1 MINRLIAFF
10 SNKPS
15 TDNLQANNQN
25 VPVPIEEK
33 DSNQYP
39 SFTNLSEHQIDA
51 FIDAEVNKRVLNKQT
66 IEIERPDHFLKEAAK
81 LIVLHQQGS
90 TSLIQ
95 RKLKLGYN
103 RAGKIIDQLE
113 EIGVVGSF
121 EGSKAR
127 EVYIT
132 TEEQLEMVFNGR
144 LQSLS
149 PEREYFVREILP
161 SKLAVIEQRV
171 AEIKIA
177 QQHEQTELV
186 KAQIRN
192 EFLIKEEQKREEYQL
207 QELKQ
212 QVLKEMIANGEIINL
227 ITSNDRMPI
236 PQAVKDMVWNRDGG
250 QCVICGGNQKLEFD
264 HIIPH
269 AKGGAAT
276 YRNIQLLCEP
286 CNRSK
291 SDKIGL

>member
-10 SNKPS
+10 TSKRS
-15 TDNLQANNQN
+15 EDNIQANDQTF
-25 VPVPIEEK
+25 PHAITQQESSK
-33 DSNQYP
+33 YP
-39 SFTNLSEHQIDA
+39 PFKGITEQQIDS
-51 FIDAEVNKRVLNKQT
+51 FIDAEVKYRLST
-66 IEIERPDHFLKEAAK
+66 DRTIERPDTLLKDAARII
-81 LIVLHQQGS
+81 LFHQQGS

-103 RAGKIIDQLE
+103 RAVKIIEQLE
-113 EIGVVGSF
+113 EMGLVGSF

-132 TEEQLEMVFNGR
+132 TEEQLEMIFSGQ
-144 LQSLS
+144 LQSMS
-149 PEREYFVREILP
+149 PEREYFKRKILP
-161 SKLAVIEQRV
+161 SKLTLIEQRV
-171 AEIKIA
+171 AEIKLA
-177 QQHEQTELV
+177 QQHEQTELI
-186 KAQIRN
+186 KAQIRR
-192 EFLIKEEQKREEYQL
+192 ELLSKEEQRKEEHKL
-207 QELKQ
+207 LDLKA
-212 QVLKEMIANGEIINL
+212 QVLKEMVANGEITNL
-227 ITSNDRMPI
+227 ITNNERLPI

-250 QCVICGGNQKLEFD
+250 CCVICGGNQRLEFD

-291 SDKIGL
+291 SDRIGV

>member
-1 MINRLIAFF
+1 MINRLITFF
-10 SNKPS
+10 STKPS
-15 TDNLQANNQN
+15 AEDIQINDPSVSNH
-25 VPVPIEEK
+25 IERE
-33 DSNQYP
+33 DYDQHP
-39 SFTNLSEHQIDA
+39 PFINLSKQEIDA

-66 IEIERPDHFLKEAAK
+66 TEIERPDHFLKDAAK

-103 RAGKIIDQLE
+103 RAGRIIEQLE
-113 EIGVVGSF
+113 EMGIIGSF

-127 EVYIT
+127 EVYVT
-132 TEEQLEMVFNGR
+132 TEEQLELVFSGQ

-149 PEREYFVREILP
+149 PEREYFVCEILP
-161 SKLAVIEQRV
+161 SKLTIIEQRV
-171 AEIKIA
+171 AEIKLA
-177 QQHEQTELV
+177 KQNEQTALV

-192 EFLIKEEQKREEYQL
+192 EFLIKEEQKKEEYRL

-212 QVLKEMIANGEIINL
+212 QVLKEMIANGEITNL
-227 ITSNDRMPI
+227 ISNDRMPI

-250 QCVICGGNQKLEFD
+250 RCVICGGNEKLEFD